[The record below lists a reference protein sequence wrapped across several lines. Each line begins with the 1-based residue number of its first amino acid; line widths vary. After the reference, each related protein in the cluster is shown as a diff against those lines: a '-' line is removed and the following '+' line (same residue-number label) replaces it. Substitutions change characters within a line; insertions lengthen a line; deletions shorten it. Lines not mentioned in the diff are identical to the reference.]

1 VEILS
6 EQHRQLPLR
15 EGLTRARAATLQAL
29 EAADALVASA
39 G

>member
-1 VEILS
+1 VEMLS
-6 EQHRQLPLR
+6 EQYRQLPVR
-15 EGLTRARAATLQAL
+15 EGLTRAWAATLQAL